1 MAEDLLTMFGL
12 AHLRYN
18 LWGMVLKKS
27 SHEFRLVAVVGLLL
41 IPIILLGAQF
51 VRESNKSIN
60 FAQKELVGTQYLRL
74 ILPIISKLANGET
87 VTADEFKSSLKER
100 SALDSK
106 LGIEFQSSQFNSA
119 VLAVPYNPNFALK
132 SGRKLIAD
140 VGDHSNL
147 ILDPDLDSYY
157 LMDVAVVQVPAL
169 LDFFARLNSI
179 AAEPSALQLR
189 NSENASFLL
198 VKSQLEA
205 SFEKVKDSH
214 ARAIQGNGDGK
225 LQLAMAP
232 DIALFKLAS
241 EKFLSTAT
249 DASHNKTLNQGYAV
263 STAQFWTSTI
273 NQLEALLQ
281 KRVSAFET
289 ELYSALTISI
299 LLTLGAIAIATTVL
313 GKLLHRMDE
322 KILFLA
328 HYDPMTQ
335 LKNRSSFSTE
345 MQVALKEAA
354 NRDEPVALHLV
365 DLDDFKSIN
374 DKYGHQ
380 TGDEVLKAVAGRLLA
395 NSRKKDLVARLGGD
409 EFVVLQRN
417 SVNGT
422 KATAFAN
429 QLVSAMRDPIMIE
442 GKAFKTS
449 ISIGTSM
456 TPEHGA
462 TVDELTA
469 TADLALYATK
479 AAGRNGV
486 TVFNAKLQ
494 EEANARR
501 LLEDEVKL
509 ATSENRF
516 TLHYQAQFNA
526 TGEEIRGFEALLR
539 LRGSNGENIPPNIFV
554 PIAEQLGLITEI
566 GAWVLNE
573 ACQIA
578 TLWPENIS
586 ISVNLSPLQFAKG
599 SISQTIAQALSKS
612 GLKPSRLE
620 VEITEGLL
628 MQETDAVLS
637 ELRAI
642 KALGVSIALDD
653 FGSGY
658 SSLSYLWKFPFDKLK
673 IDRSFM
679 KALNKADSGADNIL
693 RTIVMLGH
701 TLNMTVTA
709 EGVETPSQAEFMQE
723 LKCDEIQG
731 FLYGRP
737 IPDTELAALIL
748 KVFQA
753 KNSGA
758 NSDAPVTIEQ
768 DRQAS

>member
-1 MAEDLLTMFGL
+1 
-12 AHLRYN
+12 
-18 LWGMVLKKS
+18 LKKS

-41 IPIILLGAQF
+41 IPIVLLGAQF
-51 VRESNKSIN
+51 YRESHKSIK
-60 FAQKELVGTQYLRL
+60 FAEKELVGTQYLT
-74 ILPIISKLANGET
+74 IIVPIISKLANGET
-87 VTADEFKSSLKER
+87 VTADELKLSVKER

-106 LGIEFQSSQFNSA
+106 LGIELQSSLFNSA
-119 VLAVPYNPNFALK
+119 VLAVPYDQNLALK

-140 VGDHSNL
+140 VGDYSNL

-157 LMDVAVVQVPAL
+157 LMDVAVVHVPAL
-169 LDFFARLNSI
+169 LDLLAK
-179 AAEPSALQLR
+179 ADPSAIRSGEIDLK
-189 NSENASFLL
+189 NSERPSNLL
-198 VKSQLEA
+198 IKNQLEA
-205 SFEKVKDSH
+205 SLEKVNDSF
-214 ARAIQGNGDGK
+214 ARAIDGNSDG
-225 LQLAMAP
+225 QLKYAMAP

-241 EKFLSTAT
+241 EKYLLSAS
-249 DASHNKTLNQGYAV
+249 DAFQNKRFTQGYAA
-263 STAQFWTSTI
+263 STLQFWSSTI
-273 NQLEALLQ
+273 HQLEVLLQ
-281 KRVSAFET
+281 KRISAFET
-289 ELYSALTISI
+289 ALYSALAISI

-335 LKNRSSFSTE
+335 LKNRASFSNE
-345 MQVALKEAA
+345 MQLALKEAA
-354 NRDEPVALHLV
+354 HRDEPVALHLV

-380 TGDEVLKAVAGRLLA
+380 TGDEVLKAVAERLLA
-395 NSRKKDLVARLGGD
+395 NSSNRDLVARLGGD

-422 KATAFAN
+422 KALAFAN
-429 QLVSAMRDPIMIE
+429 HLVSAMRQPISFD
-442 GKAFKTS
+442 GKSFKTS

-469 TADLALYATK
+469 NADLALYATK
-479 AAGRNGV
+479 AAGRNGA
-486 TVFNAKLQ
+486 TVFNTKLQ

-501 LLEDEVKL
+501 ELEDEVKL
-509 ATSENRF
+509 AASENRF
-516 TLHYQAQFNA
+516 TLHYQAQFSA
-526 TGEEIRGFEALLR
+526 TGDDIRGFEALLR

-554 PIAEQLGLITEI
+554 PIAEQLGLINEI

-573 ACQIA
+573 ACKIA

-599 SISQTIAQALSKS
+599 SISQTISQALSKS

-628 MQETDAVLS
+628 MQETDAVLA

-679 KALNKADSGADNIL
+679 NALNKADSGADNIL

-737 IPDTELAALIL
+737 VPDTELAALML
-748 KVFQA
+748 EVFQA
-753 KNSGA
+753 KNSIA
-758 NSDAPVTIEQ
+758 NSEVKFTN
-768 DRQAS
+768 DREREAS

>member
-1 MAEDLLTMFGL
+1 MI
-12 AHLRYN
+12 
-18 LWGMVLKKS
+18 LKKGA
-27 SHEFRLVAVVGLLL
+27 HEIRLIAVVALLL
-41 IPIILLGAQF
+41 IPIALFGTLF
-51 VRESNKSIN
+51 VRESNKSIS
-60 FAQKELVGTQYLRL
+60 FAKKELIGTEYLRI
-74 ILPIISKLANGET
+74 ILPVFSKLANGEK
-87 VTADEFKSSLKER
+87 VSADELKASLKQR
-100 SALDSK
+100 RILDAK
-106 LGIEFQSSQFNSA
+106 LGIELQSYQFDAAIEAIPHNHS
-119 VLAVPYNPNFALK
+119 VTLK
-132 SGRKLIAD
+132 AGRKLIAD
-140 VGDHSNL
+140 VGDRSNL

-157 LMDVAVVQVPAL
+157 LMDIAVVQIPAL
-169 LDFFARLNSI
+169 LDIFAKVNTSTTDT
-179 AAEPSALQLR
+179 
-189 NSENASFLL
+189 LL
-198 VKSQLEA
+198 IKNQFEVPLE
-205 SFEKVKDSH
+205 KLKDSYS
-214 ARAIQGNGDGK
+214 RAIEGNSDGK
-225 LQLAMAP
+225 LQYAMAP

-241 EKFLSTAT
+241 EKLLLSAN
-249 DASHNKTLNQGYAV
+249 DGFQNKNFNQGYAL
-263 STAQFWTSTI
+263 STSQFWAGTV

-281 KRVSAFET
+281 KRISAFET
-289 ELYSALTISI
+289 QLYSALAISI
-299 LLTLGAIAIATTVL
+299 FLTLFAIVIATTVM

-322 KILFLA
+322 KIMYLA

-335 LKNRSSFSTE
+335 LKNRATFSAE
-345 MQVALKEAA
+345 MQQALDEAA

-422 KATAFAN
+422 NASGFAN
-429 QLVSAMRDPIMIE
+429 LLVSSIREPIMIE
-442 GKAFKTS
+442 GKTFKTS

-456 TPEHGA
+456 TPEHGT

-469 TADLALYATK
+469 NADIALYATK
-479 AAGRNGV
+479 AAGRNGA
-486 TVFNAKLQ
+486 TTFNAKLQ
-494 EEANARR
+494 EEANAKRQ
-501 LLEDEVKL
+501 LEEEVRL

-539 LRGSNGENIPPNIFV
+539 LKGGNGESIPPNVFV
-554 PIAEQLGLITEI
+554 PIAEQLGLIVEI
-566 GAWVLNE
+566 GAWVINE
-573 ACQIA
+573 ACKVA
-578 TLWPENIS
+578 TLWPESIS

-599 SISQTIAQALSKS
+599 CISQTISEALSKT

-620 VEITEGLL
+620 VEITEGML

-637 ELRAI
+637 ELTAI

-748 KVFQA
+748 KVFKA

-758 NSDAPVTIEQ
+758 NSDVPVRIDQ
-768 DRQAS
+768 GRQAS